1 MSLHISS
8 VELENFKK
16 FTRVN
21 VNLHSGLCVFVG
33 DNGGGKTS
41 ILEALT
47 ILISSLFPLC
57 RYVPRISSMAFESDF
72 IRAWYDK
79 IQKKSSLTYAESS
92 LLKCVLKKDAEDDE
106 KSSIVVQCKRTGTKR
121 SLAMVADLA
130 KCLQEPRLAQT
141 GIPTFAYYGAH
152 RGAAQG
158 DRKRFGRRKVD
169 YTNPCAAYINAL
181 KPSLDFDLFLEWF
194 SEEEHAEFIVNKRQK
209 NYVSKELDAVRRAIS
224 KVFEN
229 SPIKYTEPHFEVN
242 PKRFVMMQETSNG
255 EVLPLPFDNLSDGY
269 RAMIALV
276 ADFARRLAIAN
287 RYTETDPLL
296 GEGVLLID
304 EIDAHL
310 HPKWQYRV
318 IEDLRRTFPN
328 VQLIVTTHS
337 AEVVSTVDK
346 ESVYVLEPDGGI
358 LEEKHPEEQTKGDY
372 TDYIGGTVMGIPDNM
387 DKHPEFKAYMNCLA
401 CIQEGNV
408 EGDFFES
415 EHQKVLKAYGEN
427 HHFVREINARMEG
440 LRKKKEM
447 MSRLKSLRK

>member
-8 VELENFKK
+8 IELENFKK
-16 FTRVN
+16 FANVN

-79 IQKKSSLTYAESS
+79 IRKKSSLIYAESS
-92 LLKCVLKKDAEDDE
+92 SLKCVLKNDTQDDE
-106 KSSIVVQCKRTGTKR
+106 KSLISVQYKRTGTRR
-121 SLAMVADLA
+121 SLALVAEFA
-130 KCLQEPRLAQT
+130 KCLQEPHSAKN

-158 DRKRFGRRKVD
+158 DRKRFGRKKVD

-194 SEEEHAEFIVNKRQK
+194 SEEEHAEFIVNKRKK
-209 NYVSKELDAVRRAIS
+209 NYVSKELSAVRRAIF

-242 PKRFVMMQETSNG
+242 PKRFVMMQENANG
-255 EVLPLPFDNLSDGY
+255 EGLPLPFDNLSDGY

-287 RYTETDPLL
+287 RYTEEDPLL
-296 GEGVLLID
+296 GEGILLID

-318 IEDLRRTFPN
+318 IEDLRHTFPN

-346 ESVYVLEPDGGI
+346 ESVYILEPEGGI
-358 LEEKHPEEQTKGDY
+358 LVEKHPEEQTKGDY
-372 TDYIGGTVMGIPDNM
+372 ADYIGGTVMGVPDNM
-387 DKHPEFKAYMNCLA
+387 DKHPEFAAYMNCLT
-401 CIQEGNV
+401 CIQEDNV
-408 EGDFFES
+408 EGDFYKS
-415 EHQKVLKAYGEN
+415 ERQKVMDAYGEN
-427 HHFVREINARMEG
+427 HHFVREIDDRMQG
-440 LRKKKEM
+440 LQRKKAMLAK
-447 MSRLKSLRK
+447 LKSLKK